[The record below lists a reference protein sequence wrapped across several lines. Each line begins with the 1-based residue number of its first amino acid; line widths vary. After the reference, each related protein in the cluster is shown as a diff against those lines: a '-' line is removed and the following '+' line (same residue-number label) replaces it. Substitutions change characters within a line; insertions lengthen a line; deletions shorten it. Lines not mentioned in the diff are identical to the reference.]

1 MTLYDVDKSRKPR
14 ETWRGSARM
23 SRRWDREDAFL
34 VSSKRRRPS
43 LASSSVVEIERRE
56 ERSAEQVLSAFSWQR
71 RWYSPKEPVPLPF
84 LPIAAYSRKNKRKEK
99 KGEKLR
105 GEERVVICSGERA
118 KGKKLEPP
126 DSIFL
131 THKKTEKIGFFRLFS
146 CLQQLCCCSAKV
158 SPSEE
163 EPSGGV
169 PPLAA
174 LPAPR
179 RRELIKATAEWEQ
192 PPTDSSQEL
201 SCALPPPGAGV
212 ASVLAHVAALEAA
225 APRATVS
232 MYKTAMESLKRFYD
246 ALDAAAAAASSSR
259 FSASSSSSASSSAAA
274 LAAVADVLAVV
285 ETQELER
292 GSISAFKSFGT
303 MTTSTPKM
311 FFAAAEREKA
321 TAKAAAKA
329 YGAAEEAS
337 AVEAAAKAPKEKK
350 KPKRVRDGRD
360 DSDIWR
366 LQGLKRGGTKRPRE
380 REVEREREE
389 RREKEKEKEREE
401 RREKEKE
408 KERERK
414 GTHFFESILLN
425 NFFLI
430 APALVFGEF

>member
-105 GEERVVICSGERA
+105 GEERDVICSGERA

-131 THKKTEKIGFFRLFS
+131 THKKTEKMGFFRLFS

-246 ALDAAAAAASSSR
+246 ALDAAAAAGSSSR

-311 FFAAAEREKA
+311 FFCCRRE
-321 TAKAAAKA
+321 
-329 YGAAEEAS
+329 GEGHGQGGGEGVRGGGGSVSGGGSSQGSEGEEEA
-337 AVEAAAKAPKEKK
+337 EACAQGREA
-350 KPKRVRDGRD
+350 RRGDGRD

-389 RREKEKEKEREE
+389 RREKEKEKERE
-401 RREKEKE
+401 
-408 KERERK
+408 RK